1 MELGVSIFPTDR
13 TIRPDRLAR
22 EVEDRGFG
30 SLFFPEHTHMPV
42 DHSPHPAGQGLP
54 EEYKRTHDP
63 FVALMA
69 AAAATTD
76 LKVAT
81 GICLVAQ
88 HDPILLA
95 KQVASL
101 DLLSGG
107 RAILGVGYGWNRP
120 EAEHHGIDFDQRRE
134 VLREKVLAMQALW
147 TDEEASFD
155 GDHVSIAPTWSW
167 PKPTQ
172 DPHPPV
178 LLGAAAGESTFAH
191 VIEFCDGWMPIGAK
205 PVFDDLPQLRRAAE
219 EAGRDPDSI
228 SVTVYG
234 TKPDPERLA
243 ALAEAGVERTVL
255 WVPSADEATVMD
267 QLDRNAAV
275 LDEL

>member
-1 MELGVSIFPTDR
+1 MHVGITMFSTD
-13 TIRPDRLAR
+13 TAIPPDRLAR
-22 EVEDRGFG
+22 EVEDRGFE
-30 SLFFPEHTHMPV
+30 SLWVPEHTHMPV
-42 DHSPHPAGQGLP
+42 EHSPHPSGRGLP

-107 RAILGVGYGWNRP
+107 RAIVGVGYGWNRP
-120 EAEHHGIDFDQRRE
+120 EAEHHGIDFDERRAI
-134 VLREKVLAMQALW
+134 LREKVLAMQALW
-147 TDEEASFD
+147 TQEEASFE

-167 PKPTQ
+167 PKPAQ

-178 LLGAAAGESTFAH
+178 LLGAAAGESTFSH
-191 VIEFCDGWMPIGAK
+191 VVEFCDGWMPIGARS
-205 PVFDDLPQLRRAAE
+205 VFDDLPQLRQAAE
-219 EAGRDPDSI
+219 DAGRDPDSI

-234 TKPDPERLA
+234 TKPDPGRLTD
-243 ALAEAGVERTVL
+243 LAEAGVDRTVL
-255 WVPSADEATVMD
+255 GVPSADEATVMD

>member
-1 MELGVSIFPTDR
+1 MDVGITMFATD
-13 TIRPDRLAR
+13 TAIAPDRLAR
-22 EVEDRGFG
+22 EVEDRGFE
-30 SLFFPEHTHMPV
+30 SLWVPEHTHMPV
-42 DHSPHPAGQGLP
+42 DHSPHPSGRGLP

-95 KQVASL
+95 KQVATL

-107 RAILGVGYGWNRP
+107 RVLFGVGYGWNRP
-120 EAEHHGIDFDQRRE
+120 EVEDHGVAFDDRRD
-134 VLREKVLAMQALW
+134 VLREKVLAMRELW
-147 TDEEASFD
+147 TREQASFD
-155 GDHVSIAPTWSW
+155 GEHVSFSPTWSW
-167 PKPTQ
+167 PKPAQ

-178 LLGAAAGESTFAH
+178 LLGAAAGEQAFAH
-191 VIEFCDGWMPIGAK
+191 VVEFCDGWMPIGAR
-205 PVFDDLPQLRRAAE
+205 PVFDELPRLRQTAE
-219 EAGRDPDSI
+219 EAGRDPGSI

-234 TKPDPERLA
+234 TKPEPGRLTD
-243 ALAEAGVERTVL
+243 LAEAGVRRTVL
-255 WVPSADEATVMD
+255 WVPSADEATVLD
-267 QLDRNAAV
+267 QLDRNAAL